1 MTKLYNQIND
11 FLRANIDKVAHYGLS
26 LNLVLLLTPIL
37 TLYAACFITILIGL
51 LYEIYG
57 NKDWA
62 DFLADLLGVAMAVLL
77 NFALKGMF

>member
-1 MTKLYNQIND
+1 MSKLYHQLND

-26 LNLVLLLTPIL
+26 LNITLLLTPLL
-37 TLYAACFITILIGL
+37 TLYAAAFITILIGM

-57 NKDWA
+57 NKDWHDMIA
-62 DFLADLLGVAMAVLL
+62 NLLGVAMAILL